1 MRGGPAVA
9 APAGARAAVPGG
21 AARPVRGRAR
31 RIVRAAAGRIGVPLA
46 LGILVLGLLAPW
58 VAPYGPLEMHPGH
71 ELRGPSRLYLL
82 GSDEFGRDILS
93 RVVHGARLSLLIG
106 VVSVG
111 IGVGI
116 GGSLGLLAGF
126 WGGLVET
133 AATRLADGL
142 LAFPAIILGIAVAAV
157 LGPGA
162 LNAAIAVGIV
172 SVPTF
177 TRLTWASVLVEKEKE
192 YVQGAECL
200 GASDARLVGR
210 HIVPNVLPPLLVQVT
225 IASAQAIL
233 LEAALSFLGLGAQPP
248 EPSWGAMLNDA
259 RQFLRDAPW
268 YGVFPGLALS
278 ALLLG
283 LNLTADAIRDALD
296 PRLRAA

>member
-1 MRGGPAVA
+1 MPASAPATSVAVA
-9 APAGARAAVPGG
+9 APP
-21 AARPVRGRAR
+21 RAR
-31 RIVRAAAGRIGVPLA
+31 RLWRLAAARLGVPLA
-46 LGILVLGLLAPW
+46 AGIVLLGLAAPL
-58 VAPYGPLEMHPGH
+58 VAPYGPLEMHPGE
-71 ELRGPSRLYLL
+71 ELRPPSRQYLL

-93 RVVHGARLSLLIG
+93 RIVHGARISLLVG
-106 VVSVG
+106 LLSVG
-111 IGVGI
+111 IGTLV

-126 WGGLVET
+126 WGGLLET
-133 AATRLADGL
+133 LATRLADCL

-162 LNAAIAVGIV
+162 VNAAIAVGIV
-172 SVPTF
+172 NVPTF
-177 TRLTWASVLVEKEKE
+177 TRLTWSSVLVEKGKE

-200 GASDARLVGR
+200 GASDGRLVGR
-210 HIVPNVLPPLLVQVT
+210 HILPNVLAPLLVQAT

-233 LEAALSFLGLGAQPP
+233 LEASLSFLGLGAQPP

-259 RQFLRDAPW
+259 RQFLREAPW

-278 ALLLG
+278 TLLLG

-296 PRLRAA
+296 PRLRGRE

>member
-1 MRGGPAVA
+1 VAVL
-9 APAGARAAVPGG
+9 
-21 AARPVRGRAR
+21 
-31 RIVRAAAGRIGVPLA
+31 RAAAGRVGAPLA
-46 LGILVLGLLAPW
+46 LLILLLGLVAPL
-58 VAPYGPLEMHPGH
+58 VAPYGPYEMHPGQ
-71 ELRGPSRLYLL
+71 ELRPPSGAFPL

-93 RVVHGARLSLLIG
+93 RILFGARISLLVG
-106 VVSVG
+106 LGSVALG
-111 IGVGI
+111 TLA

-133 AATRLADGL
+133 LATRLADCL

-162 LNAAIAVGIV
+162 VNAAIAVGIV
-172 SVPTF
+172 NVPTF
-177 TRLTWASVLVEKEKE
+177 TRLAWSSVLVEKEKE

-200 GASDARLVGR
+200 GASDRRLVGR
-210 HIVPNVLPPLLVQVT
+210 HILPNILAPLLVQAT

-233 LEAALSFLGLGAQPP
+233 LEASLSFLGLGAQPP
-248 EPSWGAMLNDA
+248 QPSWGAMLSDA
-259 RQFLRDAPW
+259 RPFLREAPW
-268 YGVFPGLALS
+268 YGVFPGLALT

-296 PRLRAA
+296 PRLARTGAAR